1 VAEASAGSSRGFR
14 AFVHRAQ
21 RNSTA
26 ALHSAVLTSL
36 CIAAVFIAVHR
47 RNNLCAVHRRR
58 ISDLVIKNYFARI
71 SNIKQSNVVSFADI
85 QTQLADM
92 RPTPSPPIIEGV
104 TQRLPPGPFL
114 QTSAATASSR
124 CATVARLGGP

>member
-1 VAEASAGSSRGFR
+1 VTVLSIDIDIVMNRESPATVVACAA
-14 AFVHRAQ
+14 AAVANTNIHVPYTQ

-71 SNIKQSNVVSFADI
+71 SNIKLSI
-85 QTQLADM
+85 KC
-92 RPTPSPPIIEGV
+92 R
-104 TQRLPPGPFL
+104 
-114 QTSAATASSR
+114 
-124 CATVARLGGP
+124 